1 MKERI
6 IVNSKIYQRM
16 NNLMFHCGQHP
27 NKLLRLGRDHIW
39 TQVSISCYWP
49 VKTDIEFLIIFQNSV
64 YYDIY

>member
-39 TQVSISCYWP
+39 TQVSTPCYWP
-49 VKTDIEFLIIFQNSV
+49 VHFVLPADNRLNKK
-64 YYDIY
+64 